1 MDYVPIIAEY
11 ILLAVLL
18 GIALYLANRVSTD
31 MRPIFVNIVGGVAK
45 QAQSNAMFY
54 AVALMFGL
62 SSSLSAFVD
71 VFKDMDAASLQAMS
85 WHQYAVLWAK
95 VANPFFVTILA
106 YTRDSEKDRKPTG
119 STTPPFASI
128 PPAT

>member
-1 MDYVPIIAEY
+1 MDYIPLIAEY
-11 ILLAVLL
+11 ALLAILLGV
-18 GIALYLANRVSTD
+18 ALFMANRLTTE

-71 VFKDMDAASLQAMS
+71 VFKDMDAATIQSIS

-106 YTRDSEKDRKPTG
+106 YTRDSDKDRKSTG
-119 STTPPFASI
+119 TTTPPFPQ
-128 PPAT
+128 PPSQ